1 MSDIKSLQQLID
13 EKLKLIEFPE
23 HPVSLYE
30 PVKYM
35 LSIGGKR
42 IRPLLVLIA
51 SDLFK
56 GDINKAINPAL
67 AIEVFHNFTLL
78 HDDIMDN
85 APVRRNKVTVHE
97 KWNSNIAILSGDAMF
112 VKAIQ
117 LLLQTDESKIKS
129 ITDVF
134 TATALEVCE
143 GQQLD
148 MDFESRKDV
157 SLDDY
162 LNMIRLKTAV
172 LLGCSLSIGAIVA
185 GASKE
190 DCDHIYTAGC
200 NLGLAFQLQDDLLD
214 LYGDEQ
220 QFGKIPGGDV
230 IANKKTFL
238 LLKAFELADKNQRS
252 EMEYIMNSK
261 DIQPAEKVSRMKS
274 VFDELQI
281 ADHTSEKMEEY
292 YQLAMQMIGTLHVP
306 SERKNPLKGLAES
319 LRVRVA

>member
-1 MSDIKSLQQLID
+1 MSDLKSLQQLID

-23 HPVSLYE
+23 HPSSLYE

-42 IRPLLVLIA
+42 IRPLLVLMA
-51 SDLFK
+51 CDLFN

-78 HDDIMDN
+78 HDDIMDK

-97 KWNSNIAILSGDAMF
+97 KWNPNIAILSGDAMF

-117 LLLQTDESKIKS
+117 LLLQTDESKIRS

-148 MDFESRKDV
+148 MDFENRQDV

-162 LNMIRLKTAV
+162 LHMIRLKTAV
-172 LLGCSLSIGAIVA
+172 LLGCSLNIGAIVA

-190 DCDHIYTAGC
+190 DCDHIYSAGC

-220 QFGKIPGGDV
+220 QFGKIPGGDI

-238 LLKAFELADKNQRS
+238 LLKALELADESQKN
-252 EMEYIMNSK
+252 EIVYIMSNPSL
-261 DIQPAEKVSRMKS
+261 QPVEKVSRMKS
-274 VFDELQI
+274 IFDELHI
-281 ADHTSEKMEEY
+281 ADHTLEKMEVY
-292 YQLAMQMIGTLHVP
+292 YQLAMQMISTLHVP
-306 SERKNPLKGLAES
+306 DERKSSLTGLAES